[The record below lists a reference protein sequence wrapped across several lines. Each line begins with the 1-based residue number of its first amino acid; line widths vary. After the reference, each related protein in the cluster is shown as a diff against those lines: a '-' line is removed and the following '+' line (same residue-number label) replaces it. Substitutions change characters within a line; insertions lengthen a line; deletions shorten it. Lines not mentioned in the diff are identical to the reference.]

1 MIDVGWGV
9 LHNDGDD
16 FVAIGDDG
24 KALKWITI
32 FYERI

>member
-24 KALKWITI
+24 KALKMN
-32 FYERI
+32 